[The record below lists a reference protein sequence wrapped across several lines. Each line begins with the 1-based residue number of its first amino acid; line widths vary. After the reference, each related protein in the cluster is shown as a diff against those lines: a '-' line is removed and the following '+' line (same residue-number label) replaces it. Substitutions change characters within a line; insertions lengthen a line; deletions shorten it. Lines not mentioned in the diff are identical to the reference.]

1 MERFLSDLDDIN
13 LFRENIRREIIASLV
28 EEKENLIKKATEKT
42 ETIIEKQKEV
52 IRDYAHQA
60 YELAV

>member
-13 LFRENIRREIIASLV
+13 LFRENIRREIIASLA
-28 EEKENLIKKATEKT
+28 EEKKFLIKKATEET
-42 ETIIEKQKEV
+42 EIIIEKQKEV

-60 YELAV
+60 YELAD